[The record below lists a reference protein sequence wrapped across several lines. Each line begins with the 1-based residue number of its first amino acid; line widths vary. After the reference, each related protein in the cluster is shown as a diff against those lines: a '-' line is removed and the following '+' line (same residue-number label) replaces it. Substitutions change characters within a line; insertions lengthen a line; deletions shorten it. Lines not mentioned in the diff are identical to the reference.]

1 MSKKLWGGR
10 FKKKTDKAFEAFSRS
25 VQFDYKLA
33 EYDVFHSQIHVLAL
47 KAARILTATE
57 AGRLMKVLDGILL
70 DISRGRFKPD
80 GDCEDIHS
88 DIQNRVHKK
97 AGKLSEKLHTLR
109 SRNDQVAFDQQWY
122 CLVQNARVEKM
133 LLKVINSLNLL
144 AEKYEY
150 QEFIGY
156 THLQRAQ
163 VIRFTDYLFAWQ
175 RMFEK
180 DAGRLGR
187 YGHNLFAYLGAGA
200 LAGTALPRECYKK
213 ALKQFM
219 KRKGWK
225 PKKTFLVENS
235 VAQVSDRDFVIEFL
249 SILAIVQ
256 THLSRLAEDFILYAG
271 KEFDFFDLPEEFCT
285 GSSLMPHKKNPDFL
299 ELMRGATGKVY
310 GNLTAILTVMK
321 GLPLAYN
328 RDMQHDKEPLFS
340 SVETVKEELQILERF
355 LPKVKLKTKNIEK
368 ALEDE
373 SLYATEIAEFLVME
387 KKVPFAQAHD
397 IVGRLIRYAEVHRM
411 KIRHIP
417 VRILRTF
424 HPGLEP
430 CALEKIMRPEAAV
443 SSKRSIPHRLPKL
456 KKIKD

>member
-1 MSKKLWGGR
+1 MSKKMWGGR

-33 EYDVFHSQIHVLAL
+33 EYDLFHSQIHVLAL
-47 KAARILTATE
+47 KAAKVLTAKE
-57 AGRLMKVLDGILL
+57 AARLIQALDAIL
-70 DISRGRFKPD
+70 DEVTRGKFKPD
-80 GDCEDIHS
+80 LSCEDIHT
-88 DIQNRVHKK
+88 DIQNRVTRK
-97 AGKLSEKLHTLR
+97 AGSLGEKLHTLR
-109 SRNDQVAFDQQWY
+109 SRNDQVAFDEQWY
-122 CLVQNARVEKM
+122 CFLQNAQIEKL
-133 LLKVINSLNLL
+133 LLKVTNGLNLL
-144 AEKYEY
+144 AQKYEY

-163 VIRFTDYLFAWQ
+163 VIRFSDYLFAWQ
-175 RMFEK
+175 KMFEK
-180 DAGRLGR
+180 DAARLGR

-200 LAGTALPRECYKK
+200 LAGSALPRECYKK
-213 ALKQFM
+213 ALKEFM
-219 KRKGWK
+219 KLKRAK
-225 PKKTFLVENS
+225 PNKTFLVENS

-256 THLSRLAEDFILYAG
+256 MHLSRLAEDFILYTS
-271 KEFDFFDLPEEFCT
+271 KEFDFLDLPEEFCT

-299 ELMRGATGKVY
+299 ELVRGATGKVY
-310 GNLTAILTVMK
+310 GNLVAVLTIMK

-340 SVETVKEELQILERF
+340 SVETVKDELQILERF
-355 LPKVKLKTKNIEK
+355 LPKVKLKNKNIEK

-397 IVGRLIRYAEVHRM
+397 IVGRLIRYSESHRV
-411 KIRHIP
+411 KIRRMSP
-417 VRILRTF
+417 QVLKTF
-424 HPGLEP
+424 HRGLGPEV
-430 CALEKIMRPEAAV
+430 LEKIMCSESAV
-443 SSKRSIPHRLPKL
+443 SSKKSIPHRLPKL